1 MGNRGSTMGPEA
13 ASQKPETKG
22 LVISVIVLGVIIIL
36 IFGIKC
42 ALQTEKF
49 RNIFGLKDQPLQFQ
63 KQLYSTGSLPYDAY
77 TVGSNPFV
85 NEGWDRTAY
94 NLPIQQVAQQQ
105 GINSFVIPSQQWG
118 YNTVPY
124 GQPPPGPPGIGVN
137 PSVPMNIAAAWNPET
152 GGVVQPQGVPVP
164 LV

>member
-1 MGNRGSTMGPEA
+1 MGNRGSSMGQEV
-13 ASQKPETKG
+13 SQSKPEIKG
-22 LVISVIVLGVIIIL
+22 LVISVIILGVIIIL

-42 ALQTEKF
+42 GLKTEKF
-49 RNIFGLKDQPLQFQ
+49 RNIFGLNAQPLQFQ
-63 KQLYSTGSLPYDAY
+63 KQLYSTGSLPYSAY
-77 TVGSNPFV
+77 TAGSNPFV
-85 NEGWDRTAY
+85 NEGWDKTAY

-124 GQPPPGPPGIGVN
+124 GPPPPGAPGIGKL
-137 PSVPMNIAAAWNPET
+137 NIAPAWNPAT
-152 GGVVQPQGVPVP
+152 GGVVPPEPEPVP